1 MKKRLN
7 HYVLNRVKY
16 FLNSVY
22 NKILYIKY
30 IKHMNIFFTYTFLI
44 AAVAS
49 GTASNILAK
58 EAEGFSKIVPS
69 LMSALTIVLCMYCLS
84 QVMKTI
90 SAGYTYATFAGL
102 CIIATT
108 VLGILR
114 FNQWP
119 NFYAFIGLILII
131 IGVILVNLLGQN

>member
-1 MKKRLN
+1 M
-7 HYVLNRVKY
+7 
-16 FLNSVY
+16 S
-22 NKILYIKY
+22 
-30 IKHMNIFFTYTFLI
+30 IFFTYTFLI
-44 AAVAS
+44 AAVVF
-49 GTASNILAK
+49 GTASNIFAK

-102 CIIATT
+102 CILATI

-119 NFYAFIGLILII
+119 NFYAFIGLIFII
-131 IGVILVNLLGQN
+131 IGVILVNLLGKN

>member
-1 MKKRLN
+1 MSTIISYLFL
-7 HYVLNRVKY
+7 VLAVVLGTTSN
-16 FLNSVY
+16 
-22 NKILYIKY
+22 
-30 IKHMNIFFTYTFLI
+30 TF
-44 AAVAS
+44 
-49 GTASNILAK
+49 AK
-58 EAEGFSKIVPS
+58 SAEGFTLWLPS
-69 LMSALTIVLCMYCLS
+69 IITAITIVLCMYCLS

-119 NFYAFIGLILII
+119 NFYAFIGLIFII
-131 IGVILVNLLGQN
+131 IGVILVNLLGKK

>member
-1 MKKRLN
+1 M
-7 HYVLNRVKY
+7 V
-16 FLNSVY
+16 SD
-22 NKILYIKY
+22 KIKFIKQ
-30 IKHMNIFFTYTFLI
+30 IKHMNILLTYTFLI
-44 AAVAS
+44 AAVAF

-131 IGVILVNLLGQN
+131 IGVILVNLLGKN

>member
-1 MKKRLN
+1 MSILLT
-7 HYVLNRVKY
+7 YVY
-16 FLNSVY
+16 
-22 NKILYIKY
+22 
-30 IKHMNIFFTYTFLI
+30 LI
-44 AAVAS
+44 VAVAL

-58 EAEGFSKIVPS
+58 EAEGFTKIIPS
-69 LMSALTIVLCMYCLS
+69 LFSALTIVLCMYCLS

-108 VLGILR
+108 ILGIYR

-119 NFYAFIGLILII
+119 NFYAFIGLIFII
-131 IGVILVNLLGQN
+131 IGVILVNLLGKN